1 MAFDIQGLVYTYISE
16 VTMDFLEFIKI
27 VIFGIIEGITE
38 WLPIS
43 STGHLLLAEQFIKL
57 NVSQA
62 FWDVFLVVIQLG
74 AIMAVV
80 LVFWNKIW
88 PFTTDK
94 ETHYVKI
101 PKIVLWLKIFVACI
115 PAAIIGLL
123 FEDAIDSVFYT
134 EKTAPYTVGTT
145 LVLYGILFIVIENY
159 NKKREPQINSL
170 ATLTFKT
177 AFFIGIFQLLALI
190 PGTSRSGATIIGA
203 ILLGTSRPVA
213 AEFTFYLAI
222 PVMAGASLLKV
233 VKFISDNGMFSGNEI
248 VVLMIGCI
256 AAFLVSF
263 FVIKFL
269 MDYIRKHDFKPFG
282 WYRIAAGI
290 VVLVYFS
297 AFA

>member
-1 MAFDIQGLVYTYISE
+1 
-16 VTMDFLEFIKI
+16 MDFLEFIKVI
-27 VIFGIIEGITE
+27 IFGIIEGITE

-57 NVSQA
+57 NVSRE

-80 LVFWNKIW
+80 LIFWNKIW

-94 ETHYVKI
+94 EQHFVKM
-101 PKIVLWLKIFVACI
+101 PKIVLWLKILVACL
-115 PAAIIGLL
+115 PAAVIGLL

-145 LVLYGILFIVIENY
+145 LIIYGILFIIIENY
-159 NKKREPQINSL
+159 NKKREPKVNSL
-170 ATLTFKT
+170 SMLSFKL
-177 AFFIGIFQLLALI
+177 AFYIGIFQLLALI

-203 ILLGTSRPVA
+203 ILLGTSRSVA

-222 PVMAGASLLKV
+222 PVMAGASLLKI
-233 VKFISDNGMFSGNEI
+233 VKFIGDNGMFSGNEI
-248 VVLMIGCI
+248 VVLLTGCI

-269 MDYIRKHDFKPFG
+269 MDYIKRHDFKPFG
-282 WYRIAAGI
+282 WYRIAAGA

-297 AFA
+297 FLA